1 MNKTLSRCIVPFGV
15 ALIAGLSLIAAVNR
29 FKSYDRSVSVRGL
42 CEREVKADVAYY
54 PISFSRDGNNLVDLN
69 KDMQSTNKSVVEFL
83 KKNGF
88 EDSEITLTVPTI
100 NDHRSESYRREGL
113 ADYTMNQ
120 TITLYTKKV
129 DKVLDLQTHL
139 SELFEMGIAIS
150 ESWSGPSFEF
160 NGLNDIKVSM
170 IEEAN
175 KSALES
181 AKQFA
186 KDSHSRV
193 GKIKDASQGYFSVE
207 DRDVNTSHIK
217 TVRVVTNV
225 TYYLR

>member
-69 KDMQSTNKSVVEFL
+69 KDMQTTNKSVVEFL

-120 TITLYTKKV
+120 TITLYTKKIDQVLAIQNKSVTSAEGLVEDDV
-129 DKVLDLQTHL
+129 DRCIHNLTRLGSIGMNETDRMVLDIMTHK
-139 SELFEMGIAIS
+139 G
-150 ESWSGPSFEF
+150 
-160 NGLNDIKVSM
+160 
-170 IEEAN
+170 
-175 KSALES
+175 
-181 AKQFA
+181 
-186 KDSHSRV
+186 
-193 GKIKDASQGYFSVE
+193 
-207 DRDVNTSHIK
+207 
-217 TVRVVTNV
+217 
-225 TYYLR
+225 